1 MRCCRRHL
9 IYDIYIIILPVWLCS
24 FLPKLGG
31 PSCPP
36 THLYPHLAPLIKI
49 PRHLREPR
57 ALHLLAVGGQ
67 ERDLLIREL
76 GFDLLDVSF
85 LRGDPPA
92 AVVTTAGGHDVVYD
106 DGVDG
111 DPMGLDG
118 SDQPLALHH
127 RRLLRDGD
135 DGYGGDLGVD
145 EGVSHRL
152 GLCSEAA
159 DLLDDGV
166 AEARL
171 QHVEDPRP
179 PRLHPQKAGDD
190 PGRHLGELQ
199 EREDEG
205 GGGGVDDDDLVISF
219 HVNVVEP
226 VHEDQLPDAGEDP
239 EVRRPDL
246 KLKHLE

>member
-1 MRCCRRHL
+1 MVDYYR
-9 IYDIYIIILPVWLCS
+9 
-24 FLPKLGG
+24 
-31 PSCPP
+31 
-36 THLYPHLAPLIKI
+36 
-49 PRHLREPR
+49 
-57 ALHLLAVGGQ
+57 
-67 ERDLLIREL
+67 
-76 GFDLLDVSF
+76 
-85 LRGDPPA
+85 
-92 AVVTTAGGHDVVYD
+92 
-106 DGVDG
+106 VDG
-111 DPMGLDG
+111 YAVGLDG
-118 SDQPLALHH
+118 LDETFALHH
-127 RRLLRDGD
+127 RRLLRDHD
-135 DGYGGDLGVD
+135 DGDGGDLGVD

-152 GLCSEAA
+152 GFCSEAA